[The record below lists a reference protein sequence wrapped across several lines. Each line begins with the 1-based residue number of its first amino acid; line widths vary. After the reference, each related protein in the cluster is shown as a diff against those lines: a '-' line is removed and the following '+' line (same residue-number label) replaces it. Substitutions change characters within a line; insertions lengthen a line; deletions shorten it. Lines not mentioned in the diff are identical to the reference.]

1 MRAGEMPALSSQ
13 LTMKRPWVLIVVAL
27 LCVLLPL
34 RGVLASGMMAHDSM
48 QPAAQGS
55 VAQQGIAPPCHTAAM
70 DDMAST
76 HGMADASGA
85 ASHDDATPHD
95 ASPHGEADKDCAAK
109 CCLCSATC
117 TAAALPA
124 LDRVTPHLPARFTFA
139 LLPAP
144 RFHSAP
150 LALPVEPPI
159 ARA

>member
-1 MRAGEMPALSSQ
+1 
-13 LTMKRPWVLIVVAL
+13 MKRPWALIVVAL

-34 RGVLASGMMAHDSM
+34 RGVLAHGMMAHDSM
-48 QPAAQGS
+48 PPAAQAS
-55 VAQQGIAPPCHTAAM
+55 VAPQGNAPPCHTAAM
-70 DDMAST
+70 DDMASM
-76 HGMADASGA
+76 HDMADASGT
-85 ASHDDATPHD
+85 ASHDDATPH
-95 ASPHGEADKDCAAK
+95 GRADKDCAAK